1 MVRRLGKVVE
11 PACLACALVL
21 PPLLRWDTA
30 AQCLTLMEG
39 LGLWDG
45 IRMACWLLPPAVLA
59 VYCPCLPL
67 LAVLLALALLAR
79 RAGGGLWGKKEE
91 TP

>member
-1 MVRRLGKVVE
+1 MVE
-11 PACLACALVL
+11 AACLACALVL
-21 PPLLRWDTA
+21 PPLLRWDVA
-30 AQCLTLMEG
+30 AQCLALMEG

-45 IRMACWLLPPAVLA
+45 IRTACWLLPPAVLA
-59 VYCPCLPL
+59 VYGPCLPL

-79 RAGGGLWGKKEE
+79 RMGGGLWGNKEE